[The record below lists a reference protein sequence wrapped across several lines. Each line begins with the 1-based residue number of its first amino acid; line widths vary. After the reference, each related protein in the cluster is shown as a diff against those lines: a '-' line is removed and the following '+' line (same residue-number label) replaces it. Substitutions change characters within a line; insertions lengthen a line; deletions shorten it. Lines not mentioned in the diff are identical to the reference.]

1 MYSHNSL
8 GMIYI
13 KEIIMPQYLALA
25 EKVIKDIKEEVGIER
40 DQKGLFTLIIL
51 KVREYTHSSNLKVD
65 HEICA
70 TIFDDENKIEGIKR
84 LDLTLIPRISNE
96 DEFLLWLAGFIQHI
110 TIDESKKDQ
119 IPLSIVMKQRALL
132 HKDLKN
138 KIPLSDSN
146 LRHNSGVW
154 SA

>member
-1 MYSHNSL
+1 
-8 GMIYI
+8 
-13 KEIIMPQYLALA
+13 MPQYLALA
-25 EKVIKDIKEEVGIER
+25 EKVIKDIKDEVGIER

-119 IPLSIVMKQRALL
+119 IPLSIVMKGFVAQRF
-132 HKDLKN
+132 KK
-138 KIPLSDSN
+138 
-146 LRHNSGVW
+146 
-154 SA
+154 

>member
-1 MYSHNSL
+1 
-8 GMIYI
+8 MIYI

-70 TIFDDENKIEGIKR
+70 TILMMRIKLR
-84 LDLTLIPRISNE
+84 
-96 DEFLLWLAGFIQHI
+96 
-110 TIDESKKDQ
+110 
-119 IPLSIVMKQRALL
+119 V
-132 HKDLKN
+132 LKGW
-138 KIPLSDSN
+138 I
-146 LRHNSGVW
+146 
-154 SA
+154 

>member
-1 MYSHNSL
+1 
-8 GMIYI
+8 
-13 KEIIMPQYLALA
+13 MPQYLALA

-40 DQKGLFTLIIL
+40 DPKGLFTLIIL

-96 DEFLLWLAGFIQHI
+96 DEFLLWLAGFIQLI
-110 TIDESKKDQ
+110 YAELSGDF
-119 IPLSIVMKQRALL
+119 PLG
-132 HKDLKN
+132 
-138 KIPLSDSN
+138 DSRQPTYKS
-146 LRHNSGVW
+146 LR
-154 SA
+154 